1 MKVLTPEETQEKLQT
16 LPNVGQTG
24 TIWGNVLK
32 LKPGE
37 SLFVPL
43 HEYAGKSRLQSA
55 IRGRA
60 NTAGIEVSVHQL
72 ANGEGW
78 LIRRNG

>member
-1 MKVLTPEETQEKLQT
+1 MKVLTPEETQDKLQT
-16 LPNVGQTG
+16 LPNVGQTA

-43 HEYAGKSRLQSA
+43 HEYTGKSRLPSA
-55 IRGRA
+55 IRRRA
-60 NTAGIEVSVHQL
+60 KTAGIEVSAHQL

-78 LIRRNG
+78 LILRNG